1 MLGMSGMG
9 VLAAPLRVLACSL
22 GVERLGLHLEIRHAI
37 ENSNRFEP
45 EATEMLS
52 RAALH
57 P

>member
-1 MLGMSGMG
+1 MG

-57 P
+57 R